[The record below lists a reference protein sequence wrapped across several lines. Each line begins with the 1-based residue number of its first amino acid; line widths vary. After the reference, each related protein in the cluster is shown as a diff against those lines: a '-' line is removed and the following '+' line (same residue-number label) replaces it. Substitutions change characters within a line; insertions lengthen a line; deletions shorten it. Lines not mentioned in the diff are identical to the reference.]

1 MSDSKPVPT
10 TSPAE
15 SADTI
20 GNLFA
25 ATTEEIASYLKDAH
39 PADAVTVLRRLPR
52 KRAAEVTE
60 HLNPR
65 TAALLLREMHAAL
78 AASVCAQ
85 MEPRGAARILSEMAP
100 DDRVDILHH
109 IPTDLREQVIH
120 ELSAPEVD
128 EVRQLAS
135 YPADSAGG
143 IMTTEAI
150 ALPETMSA
158 EQAVAELRRIGQ
170 EVEQVYYIY
179 AVDASGRLT
188 GVLSMRDLIFAP
200 PHQPLGVIKRT
211 DVVSVPVTMDQ
222 EEVARVLR
230 RHGYLA
236 LPVVNDDD
244 RLLGVI
250 TADDLA
256 DVAEEEA
263 TEDIQKIGGT
273 EALDA
278 PYFEVGAVSM
288 LRKRGGW
295 LAVLFCG
302 EMLTATAMG
311 FFESEIQRAAMVA
324 LFVPLIIS
332 SGGNSGSQATTI
344 IIRSLAL
351 REIMPRDWWRI
362 ATRELTTGLA
372 LGLFL
377 GLIGALRVALWYH
390 FGWHAYGGHPYRMA
404 ATIGLS
410 LAGVVAF
417 GSTVGSMLPLIMH
430 RFRLDP
436 ASASAPFVATLV
448 DVTGLVIYFM
458 IAIAVLRGTVL

>member
-1 MSDSKPVPT
+1 MNESRNVPT
-10 TSPAE
+10 TSPPE
-15 SADTI
+15 SGDTL
-20 GNLFA
+20 GNLLGA
-25 ATTEEIASYLKDAH
+25 STEQIASYLKGAH
-39 PADAVTVLRRLPR
+39 PADAVTVLGRLAR
-52 KRAAEVTE
+52 DRAAEVAE
-60 HLNPR
+60 HLDPR
-65 TAALLLREMHAAL
+65 TAALLLREMHPAL
-78 AASVCAQ
+78 AASVCAE
-85 MEPRGAARILSEMAP
+85 MDPLRASRVLSEMAP

-109 IPTDLREQVIH
+109 VAAGLREQVIQ
-120 ELSAPEVD
+120 ELSAHDAD

-135 YPADSAGG
+135 YSADSAGG

-150 ALPETMSA
+150 ALPEAMSA
-158 EQAVAELRRIGQ
+158 EQAVAELRRIWQ
-170 EVEQVYYIY
+170 EVEQVYYVY

-200 PHQPLGVIKRT
+200 PRQPLGLIKRT
-211 DVVSVPVTMDQ
+211 GVVSVPVAMDQ

-236 LPVVNDDD
+236 LPVVNDDG

-250 TADDLA
+250 TSDDLA

-273 EALDA
+273 QALHA
-278 PYFEVGAVSM
+278 PYFEVGLVSM

-295 LAVLFCG
+295 LAVLFFG

-362 ATRELTTGLA
+362 GARELTTGLV

-377 GLIGALRVALWYH
+377 GLIGAMRVVLWYH
-390 FGWHAYGGHPYRMA
+390 FGWHEYGGHPYRMA
-404 ATIGLS
+404 ATIWVS
-410 LAGVVAF
+410 LIGVVAF
-417 GSTVGSMLPLIMH
+417 GSTVGSMLPMIMH
-430 RFRLDP
+430 RLRLDP

-458 IAIAVLRGTVL
+458 IAIAILRGTVL